1 MREIAPRNVTF
12 DGVVSGP
19 VRHLTGDGELRCS
32 QKKRGLSSFW
42 ITQNPVVLL
51 VLMLNTC

>member
-19 VRHLTGDGELRCS
+19 VRHLTGDGDLLRCS
-32 QKKRGLSSFW
+32 QKKRGEAVFG
-42 ITQNPVVLL
+42 
-51 VLMLNTC
+51 